1 MSRRNREGGIS
12 MNESIIDQESVA
24 LLKHM
29 FIDTGALW
37 YIIAIIV
44 LIFSF
49 RLLFFWEKRH
59 VKLWLRL
66 PIINILTF
74 IVLLLMGII
83 EEFYLTCHPEERT
96 PYFRTSI
103 FQKFFT
109 E

>member
-1 MSRRNREGGIS
+1 
-12 MNESIIDQESVA
+12 MNESVIDQEPIT
-24 LLKHM
+24 LLKRI
-29 FIDTGALW
+29 FIDNGSLW

-44 LIFSF
+44 LLFSF
-49 RLLFFWEKRH
+49 KLLFFWEGR

-74 IVLLLMGII
+74 IILLLIGII

-109 E
+109 K